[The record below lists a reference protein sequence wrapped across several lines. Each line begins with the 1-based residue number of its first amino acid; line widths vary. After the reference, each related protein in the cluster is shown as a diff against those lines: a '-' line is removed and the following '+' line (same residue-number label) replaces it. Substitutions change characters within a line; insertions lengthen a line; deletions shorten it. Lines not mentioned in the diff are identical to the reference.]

1 MLPLQLT
8 LGTWRRFLGNRIEV
22 ILQTVQGDLL
32 HSLGETSELTKQDIA
47 RLDSEGAEV
56 CCEWLRWE
64 SSYYAQKAGIKRAEK
79 AVQFAR

>member
-1 MLPLQLT
+1 MH
-8 LGTWRRFLGNRIEV
+8 N
-22 ILQTVQGDLL
+22 DLL
-32 HSLGETSELTKQDIA
+32 HSLAETGEQTKQDIA

-64 SSYYAQKAGIKRAEK
+64 SSYYAQKSGIKRAEK